1 MSEPAPLS
9 EPCILLVEDS
19 PPHAMVA
26 KYALAAGGVR
36 VEHCATLAAALERLQ
51 ETGRPLP
58 TAVVL
63 DLTLPDSSGV
73 DTFDRI
79 AAVGAP
85 PVVVLS
91 ADDDPAQA
99 LALIE
104 RGAQDY
110 LVKGENSGPA
120 IARAVRQAI
129 ERDRLREEQRRARE
143 KAEAA
148 VRAQR
153 AFVAAMSHEVRTPLN
168 AILGM
173 SELLAQTPLAPD
185 QREYLEIARR
195 CGRALQGLLDNALEL
210 SRLEGGAVDISHEPF
225 ELEDVVQE
233 CLEAF
238 SFAAHQ
244 KGIAL
249 VADLSD
255 DAIGTA
261 VGDESR
267 LRQVLFNLVGNAVKF
282 TERGRVSVSARVEAE
297 TVAITVADTGIG
309 IPHDRQAAVFERFVQ
324 AESGTTRRFG
334 GSGLG
339 LALCRETVRAMGG
352 EIRLASEPGVG
363 SSFQV
368 ALPWRA
374 EVPACP
380 ATLADRRI
388 LTMIADPVERRSLGT
403 RLRHRG
409 AQVHEAPSLAE
420 AARLLSSDAHLDASL
435 IDARL
440 PDGDGLDLLERLE
453 SGARAAMH
461 RVVLLPMNHR
471 VGDLARCEAI
481 TAAALCKPARWPA
494 LERAL
499 REGSAAPA
507 EVSGAPAPSF
517 VGRRV
522 LLAEDAPENRVIVQA
537 HLRMTGCTVEVAADG
552 VQAFETWRRGTFD
565 LVLMDVHMPGVDGC
579 EATRR
584 IRAEERRSGRRP
596 IPIIALS
603 ADTLADRCEDS
614 LAAGCD
620 AHLGKPFTQRELFGM
635 LERFL
640 PRAESA
646 PPAPAPAAGDEAPAR
661 IPPDLVDLAQEY
673 LANRRADAAALR
685 ETARSGD
692 LAGAR
697 RRGHNMKGSG
707 SGYGFPHVSE
717 LGARIERAAEAGDIE
732 ALERWAE
739 ALSDYAE
746 RQLAALGQAPAP
758 DSGSINR

>member
-1 MSEPAPLS
+1 MN

-19 PPHAMVA
+19 PPHATVA
-26 KYALAAGGVR
+26 KYALAAGGVQ
-36 VEHCATLAAALERLQ
+36 VEHCVTLAAAIDRLSDTERPAL
-51 ETGRPLP
+51 

-73 DTFDRI
+73 ETFDRI
-79 AAVGAP
+79 AAAGAP

-120 IARAVRQAI
+120 IARAVRGAI
-129 ERDRLREEQRRARE
+129 ERGRLREEQHRARE

-148 VRAQR
+148 ARAQR

-173 SELLAQTPLAPD
+173 AELLSQTPLAPE

-210 SRLEGGAVDISHEPF
+210 SRLEGGGVQIAREPF
-225 ELEDVVQE
+225 ELDSLVQE

-238 SFAAHQ
+238 AFTAHQ

-249 VADLSD
+249 VADLAD
-255 DAIGTA
+255 DALGTV
-261 VGDESR
+261 VGDEGR
-267 LRQVLFNLVGNAVKF
+267 VRQVLFNLVGNAVKF
-282 TERGRVSVSARVEAE
+282 TERGRVWVSARVEPDSV
-297 TVAITVADTGIG
+297 TFRVSDTGIG
-309 IPHDRQAAVFERFVQ
+309 IPADRQAAVFERFVQ

-339 LALCRETVRAMGG
+339 LALCREMVRAMEG
-352 EIRLASEPGVG
+352 EIRLESEPQVG
-363 SSFQV
+363 SVFEV
-368 ALPWRA
+368 VLPWPMQVRA
-374 EVPACP
+374 CEATLEGRRVLTLVADPIERKSLAARLRRRGALVHDA
-380 ATLADRRI
+380 ATLADAEDQLR
-388 LTMIADPVERRSLGT
+388 AD
-403 RLRHRG
+403 
-409 AQVHEAPSLAE
+409 AP
-420 AARLLSSDAHLDASL
+420 LDAAVV
-435 IDARL
+435 DARL
-440 PDGDGLDLLERLE
+440 PDGDGLDLLERVALRVPE
-453 SGARAAMH
+453 TMH
-461 RVVLLPMNHR
+461 RIVLLPMNHR
-471 VGDLARCEAI
+471 VGDLSRCEVI
-481 TAAALCKPARWPA
+481 GAAPLCKPARWST

-499 REGSAAPA
+499 REGRPGPA
-507 EVSGAPAPSF
+507 EATNVPAPSF
-517 VGRRV
+517 AGREI

-537 HLRMTGCTVEVAADG
+537 HLSATGCAVDIAVDGLQVVEK
-552 VQAFETWRRGTFD
+552 WRHGDFD

-596 IPIIALS
+596 IAIIALS
-603 ADTLADRCEDS
+603 ADTLPEQRDEA

-620 AHLGKPFTQRELFGM
+620 AHLGKPFTQRELFAM

-640 PRAESA
+640 A
-646 PPAPAPAAGDEAPAR
+646 PTEPEASRAAGDDEYEAPAR
-661 IPPDLVDLAQEY
+661 IPPDLADLAEEY
-673 LANRRADAAALR
+673 LANRRADAAALH
-685 ETARSGD
+685 EAVKAGD
-692 LAGAR
+692 LVGAK

-707 SGYGFPHVSE
+707 SGYGFPRVSE
-717 LGARIERAAEAGDIE
+717 LGARIERAAEAGDVASI
-732 ALERWAE
+732 ERWAD
-739 ALSDYAE
+739 ALSEYAE
-746 RQLAALGQAPAP
+746 RQLGLLVQASPPAA
-758 DSGSINR
+758 GSINR

>member
-1 MSEPAPLS
+1 MSD
-9 EPCILLVEDS
+9 PCILLVEDS

-36 VEHCATLAAALERLQ
+36 VEHCLTLAAALERLADRS
-51 ETGRPLP
+51 RPLP

-73 DTFDRI
+73 ETFERI
-79 AAVGAP
+79 SAAGAP

-91 ADDDPAQA
+91 ADDDPTQA
-99 LALIE
+99 LTLIE

-129 ERDRLREEQRRARE
+129 ERGRLREEQHRARE

-173 SELLAQTPLAPD
+173 TELLSQTPLGPE

-195 CGRALQGLLDNALEL
+195 CGRSLQGLLDNALEL
-210 SRLEGGAVDISHEPF
+210 SRLEGGGVEIAQEPF
-225 ELEDVVQE
+225 EVEDVVHE

-255 DAIGTA
+255 DGVGTAIG
-261 VGDESR
+261 DEAR

-282 TERGRVSVSARVEAE
+282 TERGRVSVSARIEADGL
-297 TVAITVADTGIG
+297 AISVADTGIG
-309 IPHDRQAAVFERFVQ
+309 IPRDRQAAVFERFVQ

-339 LALCRETVRAMGG
+339 LALCREMVRAMGG
-352 EIRLASEPGVG
+352 EVRLDSEPEAG
-363 SSFQV
+363 SQFQV
-368 ALPWRA
+368 VLPWRA
-374 EVPACP
+374 QVHACEP
-380 ATLADRRI
+380 TLSDRRI
-388 LTMIADPVERRSLGT
+388 LALIADPIERRSLVA
-403 RLRHRG
+403 RLRRRG
-409 AQVHEAPSLAE
+409 AAIHDVATIAEVERHLA
-420 AARLLSSDAHLDASL
+420 AGGGLDAL
-435 IDARL
+435 LLDARL
-440 PDGDGLDLLERLE
+440 PDGDGLDLLERLA
-453 SGARAAMH
+453 SGARAQMQ

-471 VGDLARCEAI
+471 VGDLTRCETI
-481 TAAALCKPARWPA
+481 GAAALCKPARWPA

-499 REGSAAPA
+499 LEGRPAPA
-507 EVSGAPAPSF
+507 EMASAPAPSF
-517 VGRRV
+517 AGREI
-522 LLAEDAPENRVIVQA
+522 LLVEDAPENRVIVQA
-537 HLRMTGCTVEVAADG
+537 HLRATGCAVQVAVDGEQAVEK
-552 VQAFETWRRGTFD
+552 WRRGSFD
-565 LVLMDVHMPGVDGC
+565 LVLMDVHMPGVDGM

-584 IRAEERRSGRRP
+584 IRAEERRTGRRP
-596 IPIIALS
+596 VTIIALS
-603 ADTLADRCEDS
+603 ADTLTEQREDT

-620 AHLGKPFTQRELFGM
+620 AHLDKPFTQAELFRT
-635 LERFL
+635 LRRFL
-640 PRAESA
+640 TPGE
-646 PPAPAPAAGDEAPAR
+646 PKPAAEAEDDMAPAR
-661 IPPDLVDLAQEY
+661 IPPDLADLAEDY
-673 LANRRADAAALR
+673 LENRRADAAALR
-685 ETARSGD
+685 AAVQSGD
-692 LAGAR
+692 FVSAK

-707 SGYGFPHVSE
+707 AGYGFPRVSE
-717 LGARIERAAEAGDIE
+717 LGARIERAAEAGDVSAI
-732 ALERWAE
+732 ERWAD
-739 ALSDYAE
+739 ALCQYAE
-746 RQLAALGQAPAP
+746 RQLGLLAQASPL